1 MKTVK
6 SGLLGK
12 KELIDSSPD
21 ELLLQFKDII
31 KQHRSVVINSL
42 LANVPTY
49 VDYKFELKLDADQL
63 AKMKD
68 ELIRLQE
75 SQVDLKNYDSIV
87 EQLINR
93 PIVHLTNQ
101 PFYKEI
107 DECLLEITKINVEQ

>member
-21 ELLLQFKDII
+21 ELLTQFKDII
-31 KQHRSVVINSL
+31 KQHRSLVINSL

-49 VDYKFELKLDADQL
+49 VDYKFEMKLDADQL

-75 SQVDLKNYDSIV
+75 SQVDLKNYDTMV
-87 EQLINR
+87 EQLMTR
-93 PIVHLTNQ
+93 PTVHLTNQ
-101 PFYKEI
+101 PFYQEI
-107 DECLLEITKINVEQ
+107 